1 MVRAVSRRDIDGA
14 TRLKAP
20 VLPAPQFQ
28 GDRETWTLGHLAG
41 AVVGRIFKANAAPVG
56 SPPAYRLIILP
67 LAQPSLASSSVGSAF
82 PLGTAM
88 DHMIKIELTPSEVT
102 ALKELAAAGPR
113 GRKSRAVRRDL
124 ARLIRAHYVT
134 EQSASMDTVVYVITD
149 HGRRALAN

>member
-56 SPPAYRLIILP
+56 APPAYRLIILP
-67 LAQPSLASSSVGSAF
+67 LAQPSLASSWSFGSAF
-82 PLGTAM
+82 PL
-88 DHMIKIELTPSEVT
+88 DHSKGSH
-102 ALKELAAAGPR
+102 
-113 GRKSRAVRRDL
+113 D
-124 ARLIRAHYVT
+124 
-134 EQSASMDTVVYVITD
+134 
-149 HGRRALAN
+149 

>member
-67 LAQPSLASSSVGSAF
+67 L
-82 PLGTAM
+82 GTAQFGIFFCWQRFSFGHRNGSH
-88 DHMIKIELTPSEVT
+88 DQDRV
-102 ALKELAAAGPR
+102 
-113 GRKSRAVRRDL
+113 
-124 ARLIRAHYVT
+124 
-134 EQSASMDTVVYVITD
+134 DTQ
-149 HGRRALAN
+149 